1 MQPIR
6 IVYKHLPDT
15 LKIPDELKNKKG
27 EIIIWPLESSYD
39 KKTKTRPFG
48 LAKND
53 FQVPDSFFD
62 ELSNDVLMSFGV
74 I

>member
-27 EIIIWPLESSYD
+27 ETIIWSLESSSD
-39 KKTKTRPFG
+39 KKTKRAP
-48 LAKND
+48 L
-53 FQVPDSFFD
+53 V
-62 ELSNDVLMSFGV
+62 
-74 I
+74 

>member
-27 EIIIWPLESSYD
+27 EIIIWSLESSSD
-39 KKTKTRPFG
+39 KKTKRAP
-48 LAKND
+48 L
-53 FQVPDSFFD
+53 V
-62 ELSNDVLMSFGV
+62 
-74 I
+74 